1 MPSTSCETNEDCI
14 SSDTAF
20 GELCGSNRVC
30 GECEIGA
37 TRVHDTRPVCVDQ
50 SGGVGIW
57 ACNVSEE
64 CTVAGT
70 TCSSPSCIAVDNGK
84 YCSLNHEDACTTGGT
99 AGGQQAPE
107 ELATCTSNEECA
119 ANGDGKDFC
128 NGVCGEC
135 EIDIDTTG
143 NDAERPLCVDQGNG
157 IAVWVCDDS
166 SCAAGTSCGSPS
178 CIADIGNYCSA
189 DHDTDHGCALTSG
202 TAGGQQ
208 APEEL
213 VNECNSTNNYVNGTS
228 QDCIDMYQSSRDY
241 CDPEANVCGQC
252 EIGTT
257 RDDDD
262 ERPLCIDQGNGIA
275 VWGCA
280 DSSCTVEGTSCG
292 SPSCAA
298 DIPYY
303 CSANHEADCS

>member
-37 TRVHDTRPVCVDQ
+37 TRIHDTRPVCVDQ

-57 ACNVSEE
+57 ACNVSDLSEE

-70 TCSSPSCIAVDNGK
+70 TCS
-84 YCSLNHEDACTTGGT
+84 
-99 AGGQQAPE
+99 
-107 ELATCTSNEECA
+107 
-119 ANGDGKDFC
+119 
-128 NGVCGEC
+128 
-135 EIDIDTTG
+135 
-143 NDAERPLCVDQGNG
+143 
-157 IAVWVCDDS
+157 
-166 SCAAGTSCGSPS
+166 SPS

-252 EIGTT
+252 EIGTA
-257 RDDDD
+257 RFDNQ
-262 ERPLCIDQGNGIA
+262 RPLCIDQGNGIA